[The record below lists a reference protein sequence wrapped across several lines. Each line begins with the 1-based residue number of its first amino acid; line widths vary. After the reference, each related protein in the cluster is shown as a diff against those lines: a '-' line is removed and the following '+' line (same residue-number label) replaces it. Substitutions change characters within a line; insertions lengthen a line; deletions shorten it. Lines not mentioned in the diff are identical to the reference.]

1 LRNKH
6 NLVLYIDKEL
16 VQKSKA
22 LGFNL
27 SKTFENHLKHLTTQ
41 FSHCN
46 STNNSDSEI
55 KKGKWWAGP
64 DLNRRP
70 LASKAPESPL
80 EDQEKML
87 ERFYDFQIADLRRAK
102 RTSYEKVWFIRK
114 LLKTVKKNPN
124 EITGDDLR
132 SFLKTLEHYSQ
143 AY

>member
-1 LRNKH
+1 MVGR
-6 NLVLYIDKEL
+6 
-16 VQKSKA
+16 
-22 LGFNL
+22 
-27 SKTFENHLKHLTTQ
+27 
-41 FSHCN
+41 
-46 STNNSDSEI
+46 
-55 KKGKWWAGP
+55 AGL
-64 DLNRRP
+64 DRRP